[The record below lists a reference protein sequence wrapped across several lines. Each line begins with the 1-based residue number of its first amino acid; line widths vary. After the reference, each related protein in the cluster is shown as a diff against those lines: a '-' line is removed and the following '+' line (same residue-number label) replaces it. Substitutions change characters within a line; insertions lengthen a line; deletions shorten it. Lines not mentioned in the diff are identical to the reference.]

1 MAKTLKQASKA
12 AIYRSKV
19 KELDNLGTNPQEF
32 LEAGTMSI
40 IEEILGDFI
49 LRVQDNINK
58 QKDMVVTGKI
68 SDIDLQAQD
77 GVINVLAN
85 KHLLY
90 QDRGV
95 SGVNKKRDTPHSY
108 TDKRPPV
115 SVFRE
120 WIKRKNINLRNSRA
134 MGFEERSPFDD
145 MTEDKQINAAAW
157 AMATKVF
164 KEGFKGRKIYSKEIP
179 KLIKDLEK
187 EIADF
192 AVQYLVQQ
200 VDVKPSAKRVII
212 KK

>member
-1 MAKTLKQASKA
+1 MKNRKQASKA
-12 AIYRSKV
+12 SIYRSKV

-77 GVINVLAN
+77 GVINVMAN
-85 KHLLY
+85 KHLIF

-95 SGVNKKRDTPHSY
+95 NGAVIKKYDTPHAYS
-108 TDKRPPV
+108 DKRPPV

-120 WIKRKNINLRNSRA
+120 WIKRKNINLANSRK
-134 MGFEERSPFDD
+134 MGFEERSDFED
-145 MTEDKQINAAAW
+145 MTEDKAINAAAW

-164 KEGFKGRKIYSKEIP
+164 KEGFKGHKVYSKEIP
-179 KLIKDLEK
+179 QLIKDLEK

-200 VDVKPSAKRVII
+200 VDVKPEAKRVVI

>member
-68 SDIDLQAQD
+68 SDIDLEAQD

-85 KHLLY
+85 KHLIY

-95 SGVNKKRDTPHSY
+95 NGAIKKKYDTPHAY
-108 TDKRPPV
+108 TDKRPPI
-115 SVFRE
+115 SVFRD
-120 WIKRKNINLRNSRA
+120 WIKRKNINLKNSRA
-134 MGFEERSPFDD
+134 MGFEERSPFEDLS
-145 MTEDKQINAAAW
+145 EDKQINSAAW
-157 AMATKVF
+157 AMATKVY
-164 KEGFKGRKIYSKEIP
+164 KEGFKPRKIYSKEIP
-179 KLIKDLEK
+179 QLLKDLEK

-200 VDVKPSAKRVII
+200 VDIKPSAKRIII
-212 KK
+212 K